1 MMAVF
6 RNALGK
12 MLGQVAGWGLSLAV
26 LAGYLLTFYDVV
38 VKQGSELM
46 RLIQGYPPELMAFFG
61 DMSQLLTPGG
71 FLHTELFSY
80 MPLILGF
87 FSILAGSGM
96 LAGDE
101 ESGTLDLVLAHP
113 VSRLSL
119 FVGRWLAM
127 LAAHLGIVG
136 LIWLGL
142 AVGTSWSVIDV
153 TVWELLLP
161 CCSLLALLLLFAGL
175 GLFLSMVL
183 PSRRMAAMLAGVV
196 LVGSFFLSGLARINP
211 DLQGAAR
218 LLPLEYYQGGEA
230 VGGLDLVWFFG
241 LLGAAVVLTV
251 LAAVL
256 FQRRDI
262 RVGGE
267 GSWRWGLPRGRKRA
281 QA

>member
-1 MMAVF
+1 MMTVF
-6 RNALGK
+6 RYTLGK

-38 VKQGSELM
+38 IEQGGELM

-61 DMSQLLTPGG
+61 DMSQMLTPGG

-87 FSILAGSGM
+87 FSILVGSGM

-101 ESGTLDLVLAHP
+101 ENGALDLVLAHP

-119 FVGRWLAM
+119 FAGRWLAM

-136 LIWLGL
+136 LTWVGL
-142 AVGTSWSVIDV
+142 VAGTNWSAIDV
-153 TVWELLLP
+153 TIEELALP

-196 LVGSFFLSGLARINP
+196 LVGSFFLTGLARINE
-211 DLQGAAR
+211 DLQGVAR

-230 VGGLDLVWFFG
+230 VGGLDLAWFFG
-241 LLGAAVVLTV
+241 LLGTAVVLTV

-256 FQRRDI
+256 FQHRDI

-267 GSWRWGLPRGRKRA
+267 GSWGLWRPRPKPA
-281 QA
+281 QE